1 MADLLTLQEIAA
13 RLDMPPS
20 TVRYYRQKYKEFMP
34 EVAAGRYSKFQLEAV
49 EIIKDIAA
57 ATAATMQQQE
67 IREMLS
73 AKYALNIDKFGDG
86 NLAATT
92 AATAATTATTQQQQ
106 TDTALT
112 VYERQI
118 YGLMEIIKARDA
130 EVKRRD
136 ELMLYLLKQLRDTEA
151 HLEYARR
158 PWWKKIF

>member
-86 NLAATT
+86 KSTATT
-92 AATAATTATTQQQQ
+92 ATTTATTQQQQ

-158 PWWKKIF
+158 PWWKKIL

>member
-73 AKYALNIDKFGDG
+73 AKYPLNIEKIDDG

-92 AATAATTATTQQQQ
+92 ATTTATTQQQQ
-106 TDTALT
+106 TDNSLT

-158 PWWKKIF
+158 PWWKKIL

>member
-73 AKYALNIDKFGDG
+73 AKYPLNIEKIDDG

-92 AATAATTATTQQQQ
+92 ATTTATTQQQQ
-106 TDTALT
+106 TDNSLT

-118 YGLMEIIKARDA
+118 YGLMEIIKERDE

-136 ELMLYLLKQLRDTEA
+136 ELMLHLLKQLRDTEA
-151 HLEYARR
+151 QLEYARR
-158 PWWKKIF
+158 PWWKKIL

>member
-86 NLAATT
+86 KPTATT
-92 AATAATTATTQQQQ
+92 ATTTATTQQQQ

-118 YGLMEIIKARDA
+118 YSLMEIIKERDE

-136 ELMLYLLKQLRDTEA
+136 ELMLHLLKQLRDTEA
-151 HLEYARR
+151 RLEYARR